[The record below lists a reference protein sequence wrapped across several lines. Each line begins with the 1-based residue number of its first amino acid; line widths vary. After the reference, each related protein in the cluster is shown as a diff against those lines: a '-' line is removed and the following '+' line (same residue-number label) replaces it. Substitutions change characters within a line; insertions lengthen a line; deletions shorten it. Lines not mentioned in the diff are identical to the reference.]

1 MGGKSS
7 QQKGKRFEREVSKQ
21 INKKFEN
28 SNVRRTP
35 LSGGLDFKGDIICI
49 NDSSIISEFS
59 WECKNQE
66 KLNIWKAL
74 EQSRNDAPI
83 RTMPVVV
90 FRKNHSLDFIALE
103 LEDFL
108 NIIKELED
116 LRNEHINKIS

>member
-7 QQKGKRFEREVSKQ
+7 QQKGKRFEREVAKQ

-28 SNVRRTP
+28 ANCRRTP
-35 LSGGLDFKGDIICI
+35 LSGGMDFKGDICSI
-49 NDSSIISEFS
+49 NDNSIVSEFS
-59 WECKNQE
+59 FECKNQE

-74 EQSRNDAPI
+74 EQSRNDAPQ

-90 FRKNHSLDFIALE
+90 FTKNHEKDYIALE

-116 LRNEHINKIS
+116 LR

>member
-7 QQKGKRFEREVSKQ
+7 QQKGKRFEREVAKQ
-21 INKKFEN
+21 INKKFET
-28 SNVRRTP
+28 NVRRTP
-35 LSGGLDFKGDIICI
+35 LSGGMAFKGDIICI
-49 NDSSIISEFS
+49 DDNSIISEFS
-59 WECKNQE
+59 FECKNQE

-74 EQSRNDAPI
+74 EQSRNDAPQ

-90 FRKNHSLDFIALE
+90 FTKNHEKDYIALE

-116 LRNEHINKIS
+116 LR

>member
-7 QQKGKRFEREVSKQ
+7 QQKGKRFEREVAKQ

-28 SNVRRTP
+28 ANCRRTP
-35 LSGGLDFKGDIICI
+35 LSGGMDFKGDICSI
-49 NDSSIISEFS
+49 NDNSIVSEFS

-74 EQSRNDAPI
+74 EQSRNDAPQ

-90 FRKNHSLDFIALE
+90 FTKNHETEYAALL

-116 LRNEHINKIS
+116 LR

>member
-7 QQKGKRFEREVSKQ
+7 QQKGKRFERQVAAE
-21 INKKFEN
+21 INKKFET
-28 SNVRRTP
+28 NVRRTP
-35 LSGGLDFKGDIICI
+35 LSGGLNFKGDIICI
-49 NDSSIISEFS
+49 DDQSIISEFS

-74 EQSRNDAPI
+74 QQSRNDAPA

-90 FRKNHSLDFIALE
+90 FRKNHSLDYIALE

-116 LRNEHINKIS
+116 LRNEDINSV

>member
-7 QQKGKRFEREVSKQ
+7 QQKGKRFEREVAKQ
-21 INKKFEN
+21 INNKF
-28 SNVRRTP
+28 STKVRRTP
-35 LSGGLDFKGDIICI
+35 LSGGMDFKGDIICI
-49 NDSSIISEFS
+49 DDSSIISEFS

-74 EQSRNDAPI
+74 QQSRNDATQ
-83 RTMPVVV
+83 RTLPVVV
-90 FRKNHSLDFIALE
+90 FTKNHEKEYIALE

-116 LRNEHINKIS
+116 LRNETTKNPI